1 MRSGLVLK
9 DSSPASSQHMHPSPR
24 LTHALSYSP
33 VVLVRPRYPENLGA
47 VARAMRVSGFED
59 LVLVAPHALADP
71 SHEQAI
77 KLAVGSSDLLAKAR
91 VLPSLEAARTG
102 CLSVATSA
110 RRGVSGILSPR
121 ELASLLL
128 SHARKGQRAA
138 LIFGGERT
146 GLRKA
151 EVDACDVV
159 CRIPMV
165 GNEPSLN
172 LAQAVTVVLY
182 ELLVATLARD

>member
-1 MRSGLVLK
+1 
-9 DSSPASSQHMHPSPR
+9 
-24 LTHALSYSP
+24 
-33 VVLVRPRYPENLGA
+33 
-47 VARAMRVSGFED
+47 MRVSGFED
-59 LVLVAPHALADP
+59 LVLVAPHPLADP

-91 VLPSLEAARTG
+91 VLS
-102 CLSVATSA
+102 CLDEVKREGNLCVATSA

-121 ELASLLL
+121 ELASHLL
-128 SHARKGQRAA
+128 ARAQKGERAA
-138 LIFGGERT
+138 LLFGGERT
-146 GLRKA
+146 GLRKT
-151 EVDACDVV
+151 EVDGCDVV

-182 ELLVATLARD
+182 ELLVAALD